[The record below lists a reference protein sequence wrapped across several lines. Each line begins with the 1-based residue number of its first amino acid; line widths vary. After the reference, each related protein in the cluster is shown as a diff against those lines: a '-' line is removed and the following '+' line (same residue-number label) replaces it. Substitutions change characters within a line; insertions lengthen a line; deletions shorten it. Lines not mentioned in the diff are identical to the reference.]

1 MPCLASSPK
10 NASEMPQ
17 LVPHLHVQLVV
28 LLRAQRDRAQLAE
41 HERALLERL
50 AQVVVVLESEARIGT
65 GSGQRSGFGSDI
77 FAGGAGEAG
86 SGRSP
91 ARASCRKR
99 TVSPGS
105 THLVDVRG
113 RYRSVWSDRRDDGVG
128 ARKSARPRHPRK
140 GTEKWGSQQ
149 HPWVGSRG
157 GRSRHGLRDAT
168 GPLAHLRATYP
179 AHPERTC

>member
-1 MPCLASSPK
+1 
-10 NASEMPQ
+10 MPQ

-28 LLRAQRDRAQLAE
+28 LLRAQRDRTQLAE

-50 AQVVVVLESEARIGT
+50 AQVVVVLESEARIGS

-77 FAGGAGEAG
+77 FAGEAAEAG

-140 GTEKWGSQQ
+140 GTENGGANNTRGSD
-149 HPWVGSRG
+149 PAG
-157 GRSRHGLRDAT
+157 GGARHGLRDAT

-179 AHPERTC
+179 AHPERTRSSWPSSR